1 MELSETQLLD
11 RIKGALVG
19 LACGDAVGTTLEFKA
34 RGSFE
39 PITDM
44 VGGGPFK
51 LEVGQWTDDTSMALC
66 LAHSLLSQKRFDP
79 VDQMNRYCNWY
90 QHGYMS
96 SNGKCFDIGITVSNA
111 LRNYLNTKEPY
122 SGSVDE
128 YSSGNGSIMRLSP
141 IPIFFHNNYEDC
153 IKYAGESSRT
163 THGSDECV
171 DSCRL
176 FTSLL
181 FNAFRASDKLSIFA
195 NNTYQPYCKKVIS
208 IANKDFLKF
217 DYSQLTGSGY
227 VIESLESAL
236 WCFMKGESF
245 EDCILLAANIG
256 NDADTTAAICGQ
268 LAGAYYGFSN
278 IPSHWRSSITMATE
292 IEDLAVELFR
302 YNND

>member
-1 MELSETQLLD
+1 MELNETQLLD

-19 LACGDAVGTTLEFKA
+19 LACGDAVGTTLEFKT

-44 VGGGPFK
+44 VGGGPFM

-66 LAHSLLSQKRFDP
+66 LAHSLLAQKRFDP
-79 VDQMNRYCNWY
+79 IDQINRYCNWY

-96 SNGKCFDIGITVSNA
+96 SNGKCFDIGNTVSDA
-111 LRNYLNTKEPY
+111 LRKYLNTKDPY

-128 YSSGNGSIMRLSP
+128 SSAGNGSIMRLSP

-153 IKYAGESSRT
+153 ITYAGESSRT
-163 THGSDECV
+163 THGCDECV
-171 DSCRL
+171 DSCKL
-176 FTSLL
+176 FASLL

-208 IANKDFLKF
+208 IADKDFLKL
-217 DYSQLTGSGY
+217 DYSQLTGIGY

-236 WCFMKGESF
+236 WCFMNGKSF

-278 IPSHWRSSITMATE
+278 IPNHWRSSITMATE
-292 IEDLAVELFR
+292 IESLAVELFR
-302 YNND
+302 CNND